1 MRNRKISVPRRRRH
15 TDAPALHVAR
25 LGWMLLTLL
34 GDGVLECADCM
45 HRFGISR
52 RQLQRDLRDLRKI
65 GEQQGLVIEPTK
77 GGRVFAY
84 YTGSRTASYVTRNRS
99 AAQTLARIAT
109 ALGGP
114 AESEMREAIGETP
127 ADMRGGFLHLR
138 EIAPSDRD
146 RLAKVFAFLKDA
158 AAGPARAEFFYTPAR
173 GSPTVRRVEPYHVI
187 ARSGRYYLLGYDLD
201 RRDWRHFALDAIGGP
216 WRKVGSF
223 TRRAIPERM
232 LAERAVG
239 WIRGSG
245 SIEVTI
251 RVSALVAA
259 AVGSRTWQRDQ
270 RIKRLPDGSAEITL
284 SFEDLN
290 EAVRFALGF
299 GTEAVVISPPE
310 AIALARETVAAIARA
325 YAGRRES
332 AARELA
338 G

>member
-1 MRNRKISVPRRRRH
+1 MRNRKISVPQRRRH

-65 GEQQGLVIEPTK
+65 GESQGLVIEPTK
-77 GGRVFAY
+77 GGRVFGY
-84 YTGSRTASYVTRNRS
+84 YTGRRAASYVTRNRS

-114 AESEMREAIGETP
+114 AESEMREAIGETS

-138 EIAPSDRD
+138 EVAPSDRG

-158 AAGPARAEFFYTPAR
+158 AGGPARVEFFYTPAR
-173 GSPTVRRVEPYHVI
+173 GSRGVRRVEPYHVI
-187 ARSGRYYLLGYDLD
+187 ARAGRYYLLAYDLE
-201 RRDWRHFALDAIGGP
+201 RRDWRQFALDAIGGP
-216 WRKVGSF
+216 WRKIGTF

-232 LAERAVG
+232 LTERAVG
-239 WIRGSG
+239 WIRGAQST
-245 SIEVTI
+245 EVTI
-251 RVSALVAA
+251 RVSALIAA
-259 AVGSRTWQRDQ
+259 AVGSRTWQREQ
-270 RIKRLPDGSAEITL
+270 RVLQLPDGGAEITM

-299 GTEAVVISPPE
+299 GTEAVVLSPPE
-310 AIALARETVAAIARA
+310 AVALARETVAKIARA
-325 YAGRRES
+325 YRGRGES
-332 AARELA
+332 ARELA

>member
-1 MRNRKISVPRRRRH
+1 MRNRKISVPQRRRR

-34 GDGVLECADCM
+34 GDGVLESADCM

-52 RQLQRDLRDLRKI
+52 RQLQRDLHDLRKI
-65 GEQQGLVIEPTK
+65 GEQQGLVIEPTR

-84 YTGSRTASYVTRNRS
+84 YTGRRASSYVTRNRS

-114 AESEMREAIGETP
+114 AESEMREAIGESQ

-138 EIAPSDRD
+138 EVAPSDRD
-146 RLAKVFAFLKDA
+146 RLARVFAFLKDA
-158 AAGPARAEFFYTPAR
+158 AAGPARVEFFYTPAR
-173 GSPTVRRVEPYHVI
+173 GSRGVRRVEPYHVI
-187 ARSGRYYLLGYDLD
+187 ARSGRYYLLAYDLE
-201 RRDWRHFALDAIGGP
+201 RRDWRQFALDAIGGP
-216 WRKVGSF
+216 WRKIGTF

-239 WIRGSG
+239 WIHGSR
-245 SIEVTI
+245 STEVTI
-251 RVSALVAA
+251 GLSAVVAA
-259 AVGSRTWQRDQ
+259 AVGSRAWQPEQ
-270 RIKRLPDGSAEITL
+270 RVNHLPDGSAEITL

-299 GTEAVVISPPE
+299 GAEAVVVSPPE
-310 AIALARETVAAIARA
+310 AAALARETVARVARA
-325 YAGRRES
+325 YGLGRES
-332 AARELA
+332 AARERA